1 MVYCVGTLLEAW
13 HPVRALPN
21 ATAPLLPPSPNPD
34 LPPLPRATLPA
45 SPGEVAFDSVR
56 ALSTCMP
63 GRLGAGA
70 ATTLT
75 ACLRLVSQAQAGRG
89 LSYAEVA
96 TRPAVASVVHALASV
111 TAAVGQQL
119 PPSSYCYVFP
129 VLQVGAAWCLVSFT
143 HCV

>member
-1 MVYCVGTLLEAW
+1 
-13 HPVRALPN
+13 
-21 ATAPLLPPSPNPD
+21 
-34 LPPLPRATLPA
+34 
-45 SPGEVAFDSVR
+45 
-56 ALSTCMP
+56 MP

-129 VLQVGAAWCLVSFT
+129 VLQVGAAWRGSSLCLRGHARFRSLRMVIRVWRGSRLQVL
-143 HCV
+143 HGSHGSHVDVVMKSRQRCDQ